1 MWYAVAVAIGILLG
15 MLIGY
20 VMGYG
25 YDYSMRVRADR
36 RLHKS
41 LDALSLKVDLI
52 IEGLENFI
60 EPKSDE

>member
-1 MWYAVAVAIGILLG
+1 MWYAVAIAIG

-25 YDYSMRVRADR
+25 FDYSMRVRADR
-36 RLHKS
+36 RLHKR

-52 IEGLENFI
+52 IEGLENLI
-60 EPKSDE
+60 EPKSDG

>member
-1 MWYAVAVAIGILLG
+1 MWYVVAVAIGILLG
-15 MLIGY
+15 Y

-25 YDYSMRVRADR
+25 LDYSMRVRADR

-60 EPKSDE
+60 EPKGDS